1 VERSV
6 EPRVL
11 FVPGFMQRG
20 DAWRPVADRI
30 EPSHH
35 AVCLDHRRATFSGR
49 VEEIQDAMAPRIA
62 LVGYSMGGR
71 LALHAALRRPQSL
84 AALVLVGASAG
95 IEDPGAREDRGSA
108 DERLA
113 GWMEAHSIE
122 EIVSAWESLPV
133 FASQSRELRESLR
146 PGRLSHDPAELAML
160 LRTAGQG
167 VLTPVWDRLG
177 EIACPALFVAGEGDD
192 AYVRVVY
199 RMAEAVPTG
208 HARLVPGAGH
218 APQLERPEA
227 FAELLVEFLQTATA
241 ASRA

>member
-1 VERSV
+1 VERPT

-20 DAWRPVADRI
+20 DAWRPVAERI
-30 EPSHH
+30 EPSLHS
-35 AVCLDHRRATFSGR
+35 VCLDHRRATFGGR
-49 VEEIQDAMAPRIA
+49 IEEILEAMDPGII

-95 IEDPGAREDRGSA
+95 IEDPGVREGRRSA
-108 DERLA
+108 DDRLA
-113 GWMEAHSIE
+113 AWMEGRSIE
-122 EIVSAWESLPV
+122 EIVAAWESLPL

-146 PGRLSHDPAELAML
+146 PGRLSHDPAELATL

-167 VLTPVWDRLG
+167 ALPPVWDRLG

-192 AYVRVVY
+192 AYVQAAY
-199 RMAEAVPTG
+199 RMSDSVRNG
-208 HARLVPGAGH
+208 KARLVPGTGH

-227 FAELLVEFLQTATA
+227 FAGVLAEFLEDA
-241 ASRA
+241 AAPSRV